1 MNSCKIISLN
11 YRGLRSSK
19 DKRLAIFRY
28 IGKKPDIV
36 FLQETNSRKNDRAL
50 WEKAVGHE
58 MFLNHSKTQDAGT
71 GIIVMSNQI
80 TIDNHMI
87 LLEGRAHVLIATIKG
102 YKIACINIYALNQ
115 DISRKDFFEL
125 ITNKIQALVKVDYM
139 VLGGEFNPIQDPVLD
154 REGGSYCPGTRCSKL
169 RIFKTNIACT

>member
-1 MNSCKIISLN
+1 MNSYKIISLN
-11 YRGLRSSK
+11 CRGLRSSK

-28 IGKKPDIV
+28 IGKKKPDIV
-36 FLQETNSRKNDRAL
+36 FLQETHSRENDRAL
-50 WEKAVGHE
+50 WEKEFRHE
-58 MFLNHSKTQDAGT
+58 MFLNHSKIQGAGT

-102 YKIACINIYALNQ
+102 YKIACINIYAPNQ

-139 VLGGEFNPIQDPVLD
+139 VLGGDFNTIQDPVLN
-154 REGGSYCPGTRCSKL
+154 REGGVILTRYKVL
-169 RIFKTNIACT
+169 